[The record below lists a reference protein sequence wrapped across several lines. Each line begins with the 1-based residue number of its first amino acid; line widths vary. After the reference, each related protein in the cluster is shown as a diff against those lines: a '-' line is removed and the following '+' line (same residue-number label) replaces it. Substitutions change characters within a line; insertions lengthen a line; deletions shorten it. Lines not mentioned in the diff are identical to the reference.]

1 MILGKNRFGL
11 RESLDIL
18 VRFFCNLEVGMVCF
32 IFILGNDGTVCKDFR
47 NIYMYILYLYVV
59 SLNIIV
65 SGNFSFLFFFLK

>member
-1 MILGKNRFGL
+1 
-11 RESLDIL
+11 
-18 VRFFCNLEVGMVCF
+18 MVCF

-65 SGNFSFLFFFLK
+65 SGNFSFRFVFFFEIMRSNIERFGF

>member
-32 IFILGNDGTVCKDFR
+32 IFILGNDGIVCKDFR
-47 NIYMYILYLYVV
+47 NIYMCILYLYVV